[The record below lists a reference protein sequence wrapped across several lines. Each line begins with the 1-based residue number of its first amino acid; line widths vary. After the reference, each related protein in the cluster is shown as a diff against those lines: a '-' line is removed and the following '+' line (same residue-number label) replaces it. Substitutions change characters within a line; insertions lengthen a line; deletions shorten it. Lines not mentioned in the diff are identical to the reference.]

1 MSGEF
6 NFSSALRRHTPSEN
20 THRAYERW
28 VERYLV
34 EYALFKPLQG
44 KARARRMASLSV
56 GTLQRH
62 LTKHKLHT
70 WLVRLA
76 DNGVGR
82 QALDQAR
89 AAVVTLAQ
97 LLTEAGHLNAERLA
111 QVRSVHVP
119 SVAPKQ
125 TPERVLSAQEV
136 ALLIQSSQTMTRED
150 VQAKRNA
157 VIMAL
162 LCTMALRREELSR
175 LKWGDV
181 ALREGKVCLRVGEH
195 WLDVPRNVLN
205 AIDQWRASLKQAN
218 ITPTPE
224 SALVRRIWRGGV
236 IAQKGLS
243 PDGLWLIVHASAKQ
257 AGLGEVTPED
267 LRRSVIVNM
276 MDAGMSL
283 ADACRLL
290 RHRNLTVTKR
300 FLAKMGRDD
309 LFFDG

>member
-6 NFSSALRRHTPSEN
+6 NFLSALRRHTPSEN
-20 THRAYERW
+20 TYRAYERW

-62 LTKHKLHT
+62 LTKYKLET
-70 WLVRLA
+70 WLARLA
-76 DNGVGR
+76 DKGLGR

-89 AAVVTLAQ
+89 AAIVTLTELA
-97 LLTEAGHLNAERLA
+97 TEAEHINAERLA

-125 TPERVLSAQEV
+125 TPERVLSAQDV
-136 ALLIQSSQTMTRED
+136 ALLIQLSQTMTRED
-150 VQAKRNA
+150 VQAQRNA

-181 ALREGKVCLRVGEH
+181 SLREGKVCLRVGDH

-205 AIDQWRASLKQAN
+205 AIDQWRACFKQAN
-218 ITPTPE
+218 TTPAPE

-236 IAQKGLS
+236 IAHHGLS
-243 PDGLWLIVHASAKQ
+243 PDGLWLIVHNSAKH
-257 AGLGEVTPED
+257 AGIGAVTPDD

-283 ADACRLL
+283 AEACRLL
-290 RHRNLTVTKR
+290 RHRNVTITKR
-300 FLAKMGRDD
+300 FLAKVGRDD
-309 LFFDG
+309 LFFEG